1 MQIIQDTM
9 PTLSA
14 VLSSYPYLA
23 LFIGLLLLGEVVL
36 LPAIYMAVTGRIDL
50 ATVVIL
56 AVSATLISD
65 CLWYALG
72 RLFPSATLKRKSGH
86 VSGEF
91 LTGLELAFNARARKV
106 LFLSKFVYGT
116 RTLVQILAGIHGMPF
131 RIYSLVNTAGV
142 LAVTASL
149 VLVAYAVIG
158 STYRL
163 NEIVEHM
170 EIAFL
175 VFVIIAV
182 AGYFLLGMKVKQQWF
197 P

>member
-14 VLSSYPYLA
+14 ALSSYPYLA
-23 LFIGLLLLGEVVL
+23 IFVGLLLMGEMVL

-50 ATVVIL
+50 AAVIIL
-56 AVSATLISD
+56 AVLATLISD
-65 CLWYALG
+65 YLWYALS
-72 RLFPSATLKRKSGH
+72 RRFPSAMLKRKSGH

-91 LTGLELAFNARARKV
+91 LARLEQAFNARAGRV

-116 RTLVQILAGIHGMPF
+116 RTLVQVLAGIHGMPF

-149 VLVAYAVIG
+149 VLLAYAIIG

-163 NEIVEHM
+163 NEIVEQI

-175 VFVIIAV
+175 VFVIAAV
-182 AGYFLLGMKVKQQWF
+182 AGYILLGIKVKQQWY